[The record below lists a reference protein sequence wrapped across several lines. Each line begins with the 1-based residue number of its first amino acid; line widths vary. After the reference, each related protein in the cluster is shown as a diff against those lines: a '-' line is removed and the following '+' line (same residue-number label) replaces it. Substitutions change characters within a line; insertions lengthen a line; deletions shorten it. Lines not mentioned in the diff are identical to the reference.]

1 MKNINIEII
10 KKYIPNIPNFP
21 IPGIQFKDVTPLI
34 SHHSA
39 FKATITELNKLASKY
54 KYDVIVAPE
63 SRGFWF
69 GIPLAYTNKIP
80 FVPARKKGKLPRE
93 TVSINYSIEYGQA
106 TIQIHKAD
114 IKPGMRVLIVDDLIA
129 TGGTIEAI
137 VKLLRKMKAI
147 PVAAIFIVELS
158 ELNGRK
164 LLMKQRVPVETVLKL
179 SGK

>member
-1 MKNINIEII
+1 
-10 KKYIPNIPNFP
+10 
-21 IPGIQFKDVTPLI
+21 
-34 SHHSA
+34 
-39 FKATITELNKLASKY
+39 
-54 KYDVIVAPE
+54 
-63 SRGFWF
+63 
-69 GIPLAYTNKIP
+69 
-80 FVPARKKGKLPRE
+80 LPRE